1 MLRHA
6 TKPRTRGF
14 TLIEAITAVVVLAV
28 AIPGM
33 FWGIRDAQ
41 MRRIDPIQASKARWL
56 AAEKLEDIIADRHSS
71 TRGYTYVVDGNYGAE
86 ASVSGYPGFS
96 RSVTITESNA
106 SLMAGSG
113 TGYKRVTVSVTFRD
127 GRNTSRTLSLA
138 TVVTDY
144 TP

>member
-1 MLRHA
+1 MRRH
-6 TKPRTRGF
+6 TTHPRTRGF

-28 AIPGM
+28 AVPGM

-56 AAEKLEDIIADRHSS
+56 AAEKLEDIIADRHSA
-71 TRGYTYVVDGNYGAE
+71 TRGYAYVIGGNYGAE

-96 RSVTITESNA
+96 RAVAIAESGA
-106 SLMAGSG
+106 SLVAGSG
-113 TGYKRVTVSVTFRD
+113 TGYKRVTVSVSFRD
-127 GRNTSRTLSLA
+127 GRNTLRTLSLA

-144 TP
+144 AP

>member
-1 MLRHA
+1 MHRHA
-6 TKPRTRGF
+6 IHPRTRGF

-28 AIPGM
+28 AVPGM

-41 MRRIDPIQASKARWL
+41 MRRVDPIQASKARWL
-56 AAEKLEDIIADRHSS
+56 AAERLEDIIADRHSS
-71 TRGYTYVVDGNYGAE
+71 TRGYTYVVAGNYSAE
-86 ASVSGYPGFS
+86 SAVAGFPGFS
-96 RSVTITESNA
+96 RSVTITEGGA
-106 SLMAGSG
+106 SLAPGSG
-113 TGYKRVTVSVTFRD
+113 TGYKTVTVSVVFKD